1 MVTKQK
7 TSTTTTLSGAPMTAA
22 AFLLPFLTI
31 SSIFLMLLSIRIEI
45 PRFWAYIPF
54 SLCIGSSEIVSGVF
68 LSERGRQTTILSEV
82 RRHIIA
88 SAVILGISML
98 LTGKDNFLFI
108 PITFIYVIQWLVTGK
123 IRKMSGSLEILM
135 QYAGKY
141 KEEELAHRMRDTMEE
156 ARIFHQTNE
165 KIHIITLI
173 FLIIQFGFAFIS
185 LRLGYPLSWA
195 VVLILVLSAAIHFLL
210 KYFIRHLSES
220 QALLHEGLKVSQQ
233 INRYRTT
240 MALVIIVLS
249 LIAALLISPGWSL
262 FPPGTLAA
270 WLSGLIKVQSVP
282 FEPPKPV
289 DIQTPE
295 SPDFQEMLKDLP
307 PSDPVFRLDIF
318 FRLIGIVGLIVI
330 LFLIIKPFLLPS
342 FYRSIKSFNPF
353 KWLLSTLK
361 RFFTGVIDTA
371 GEFVQFIREAIAGS
385 NDKKKAHMEAW
396 GIPGSFMRKNVT
408 RKKRQ
413 EWNKVIRALLSLIKA
428 AESRG
433 IRYRKFEGPG
443 TFITRLKMEI
453 LDNQD
458 ISALSEKILIR
469 LNSVFYSPTA
479 LPGNELQELLHGM
492 KQLGKEWVQAG
503 SDPINP

>member
-1 MVTKQK
+1 MLKMDKQK
-7 TSTTTTLSGAPMTAA
+7 TTNTTTLSGAPMTAA

-31 SSIFLMLLSIRIEI
+31 SSIFLMLMSARIEI

-54 SLCIGSSEIVSGVF
+54 SLCIGCSEIVSGVF
-68 LSERGRQTTILSEV
+68 LSERGKQTTVLAEV

-88 SAVILGISML
+88 SAIILGISML
-98 LTGKDNFLFI
+98 LTGKDNFLFA
-108 PITFIYVIQWLVTGK
+108 PITFIYVIQWLVTNK

-141 KEEELAHRMRDTMEE
+141 KEEKLAQRMRDTMEE
-156 ARIFHQTNE
+156 ARLFHQTNE

-185 LRLGYPLSWA
+185 LLLGYPLSWA
-195 VVLILVLSAAIHFLL
+195 VVLVLVLSAAIHFLL

-270 WLSGLIKVQSVP
+270 WLNGLIKVRSVH

-289 DIQTPE
+289 DILAPE
-295 SPDFQEMLKDLP
+295 SPGFQEMLKNIP
-307 PSDPVFRLDIF
+307 QKDPVFRLDIF
-318 FRLIGIVGLIVI
+318 FRLIGIAGLIVI
-330 LFLIIKPFLLPS
+330 IFLIIKPFLLPT
-342 FYRSIKSFNPF
+342 FYRSIKSFHPF
-353 KWLLSTLK
+353 KRLLSALK
-361 RFFTGVIDTA
+361 RFFYGVINTA
-371 GEFVQFIREAIAGS
+371 GDFVQFIREAIAGS
-385 NDKKKAHMEAW
+385 NDKKKTQLEAW
-396 GIPGSFMRKNVT
+396 GIPGSFMGKNVT

-413 EWNKVIRALLSLIKA
+413 EWNKVIHALLSLVNT
-428 AESRG
+428 AESQG

-443 TFITRLKMEI
+443 TFITRLKM
-453 LDNQD
+453 
-458 ISALSEKILIR
+458 KILENHDTATLSDQILMR

-479 LPGNELQELLHGM
+479 LPGRELQELLHDM
-492 KQLGKEWVQAG
+492 KQLGKGLQPPKPQ
-503 SDPINP
+503 D